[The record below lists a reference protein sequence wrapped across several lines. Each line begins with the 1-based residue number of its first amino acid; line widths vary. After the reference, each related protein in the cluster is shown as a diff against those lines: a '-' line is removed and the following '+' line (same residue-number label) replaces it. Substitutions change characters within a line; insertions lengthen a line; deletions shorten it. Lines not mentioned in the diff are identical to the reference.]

1 MSFLNTLLCVDSYKL
16 HHPDQYPEGT
26 HKICSNW
33 TPRGSRIPGIDR
45 VVFFGLQYFLQ
56 EYMSG
61 KGFFDRP
68 KDEVIAEYTA
78 AINGFGT
85 NADRVATLHDL
96 GYFPLEFRALPEGTL
111 CPLRVPM
118 FTVENTDS
126 RFFWLTN
133 YIETIMSAT
142 LWLPSTSATL
152 AWRFRKLLDERCKET
167 GGDPSFTQWQG
178 HDFSMRG
185 MGGLEAAMMSGA
197 GHLLSFTGTDTVPA
211 VQFANKYYPGDNGLV
226 GASVPAT
233 EHSVM
238 SAGGQESELDTFNR
252 LLDIY
257 PTGIVSV
264 VSDTW
269 NLWDVIL
276 KILPTLKERIL
287 RRDGKLVIRPD
298 SGDPVKIICGD
309 PSLPADNPASK
320 GVVELLWEIFGGT
333 VTSTGHRLL
342 NSHIGVIYGD
352 AITYERADAIT
363 RGLAAKGFASNN
375 IVFGVGSFTYQFNTR
390 DVFGFAMKATHATIN
405 GVGRNLFKNPITD
418 DGTKK
423 SLTGRIAVF
432 QRKLCD
438 DEPGRLYAIDNATQ
452 AIESLSRLQTVWKDG
467 QFVRRQSFA
476 DVRRVLRE
484 NPN

>member
-1 MSFLNTLLCVDSYKL
+1 MSFLNTLICTDSYKL
-16 HHPDQYPEGT
+16 HHMNQYPKGT
-26 HKICSNW
+26 ERIYSNW
-33 TPRGSRIPGIDR
+33 TPRASRIPGIDR

-68 KDEVIAEYTA
+68 KDEVISEYRNA
-78 AINGFGT
+78 VAGFAS
-85 NADRVATLHDL
+85 NEVAHIEALHSL

-118 FTVENTDS
+118 FTVENTDP

-133 YIETIMSAT
+133 YIETILSAT
-142 LWLPSTSATL
+142 IWLPCTSATL
-152 AWRFRKLLDERCKET
+152 AWRLRRLLDARCRET
-167 GGDPSFTQWQG
+167 GGDAGFTQWQG

-211 VQFANKYYPGDNGLV
+211 VQFVNKYYPGADNGLV
-226 GASVPAT
+226 GASVPAS
-233 EHSVM
+233 EHSCM
-238 SAGGQESELDTFNR
+238 SAGGQESELETFDR

-298 SGDPVKIICGD
+298 SGNPVKIICGD
-309 PSLPADNPASK
+309 DSRPEGDPARK

-363 RGLAAKGFASNN
+363 AGLAAKGFASNN
-375 IVFGVGSFTYQFNTR
+375 VVFGVGSFTYQLNTR
-390 DVFGFAMKATHATIN
+390 DVLGFAMKATHATIN

-418 DGTKK
+418 DGTKN
-423 SLTGRIAVF
+423 SATGRLAVF
-432 QRKLCD
+432 RRQLCD
-438 DEPGRLYAIDNATQ
+438 DEPGRLYVIDNATQ
-452 AIESLSRLQTVWKDG
+452 SIESLSRLTPVWKDG
-467 QFVRRQSFA
+467 QFLRRQSFA
-476 DVRRVLRE
+476 DVRKTLWG
-484 NPN
+484 